1 MWKTSWKIKEPSKAK
16 RIIILV
22 LKRSLALALRFK
34 MLLFLFLSSV
44 CIVNAGKCR
53 VKSVG
58 CFFQDLQPL
67 VDMMKHPGGGGMDG
81 RDSCAALVEQDP

>member
-53 VKSVG
+53 VKSVAW
-58 CFFQDLQPL
+58 FFQDLQPL

-81 RDSCAALVEQDP
+81 QDSCAALVEQDP